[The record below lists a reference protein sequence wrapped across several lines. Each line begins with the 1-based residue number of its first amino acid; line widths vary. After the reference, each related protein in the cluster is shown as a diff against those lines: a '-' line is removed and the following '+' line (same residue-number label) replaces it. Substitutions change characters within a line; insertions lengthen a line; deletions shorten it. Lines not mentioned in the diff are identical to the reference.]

1 MTYLVRHEAYW
12 RWSYEPI
19 DLVVGDPVKVKII
32 KGNDLFIQR
41 PKGGDLK
48 TRITRRERHSAE
60 KPPMTCGTPVAVTH

>member
-1 MTYLVRHEAYW
+1 MLAVEIKTAPLP
-12 RWSYEPI
+12 S
-19 DLVVGDPVKVKII
+19 DLVVSDVVKVKI

-60 KPPMTCGTPVAVTH
+60 KPPITCGTPVAVSH